1 MEGTA
6 LVLTNNQLGKSPA
19 KTTHGLIRGTSRY
32 RIVGVIDQHS
42 AGRDAG
48 EVLDG
53 KPRNIPVFAS
63 LDQAVRET
71 SKPDYCLIGVATKGG
86 KLPPEMQTI
95 VAEALK
101 RGISVVNGLHEA
113 IGEKPELAALAARS
127 GARILDIRKPK
138 PKDQLHFWTGS
149 IRRVTCP
156 RVAVLGTDCNLGKRT
171 TARLLTEGC
180 CKAGLKAEMI
190 YTGQTGWMQGG
201 RYGFIFDCTPN
212 DFVSGE
218 VEHAIVTCFDEQQ
231 PDVIFVEGQSALRNP
246 SGPCGA
252 EFLVSGEARYVVLQ
266 HAPARRYYD
275 DNEHAGAL
283 IPSLAS
289 EIELIRFYGAEV
301 IAVTL
306 NTLGLTEEQS
316 AGWQRKLEAELGLPV
331 VRPLE
336 DGVEQLVKLTREIIY
351 RHQ

>member
-6 LVLTNNQLGKSPA
+6 FILTNNQLGKYPA

-32 RIVGVIDQHS
+32 QIVGVIDQHA
-42 AGRDAG
+42 AGKDAG

-53 KPRNIPVFAS
+53 KHRNIPVFAT
-63 LDQAVRET
+63 LAEAMQQVG
-71 SKPDYCLIGVATKGG
+71 KVGYCIIGVATKGG
-86 KLPPEMQTI
+86 KLPIEMQAT
-95 VAEALK
+95 VAEALQA
-101 RGISVVNGLHEA
+101 GISVVNGLHEA
-113 IGEKPELAALAARS
+113 IGEKPELAALTAKSSAKVF
-127 GARILDIRKPK
+127 DIRKPK

-149 IRRVTCP
+149 IQQVTCP

-180 CKAGLKAEMI
+180 REAGLKAEMI

-218 VEHAIVTCFDEQQ
+218 VEHAIVTCFEEQK
-231 PDVIFVEGQSALRNP
+231 PDVMFIEGQSALRNP

-252 EFLVSGEARYVVLQ
+252 EFLLSGEARYVVLQ
-266 HAPARRYYD
+266 HAPGRKYYD
-275 DNEHAGAL
+275 DNEQAGSL
-283 IPSLAS
+283 IPSLDS
-289 EIELIRFYGAEV
+289 EIELIRFYSADV
-301 IAVTL
+301 IAITL
-306 NTLGLTEEQS
+306 NTMGLTDEQS
-316 AGWQRKLEAELGLPV
+316 RTWQQKYEAELSLPV

-336 DGVEQLVKLTREIIY
+336 EGVGRVVKLVQNII
-351 RHQ
+351 HAKQ

>member
-32 RIVGVIDQHS
+32 RIVGVIDQLS

-48 EVLDG
+48 QVLDG
-53 KPRNIPVFAS
+53 NPRDIPVFAT
-63 LDQAVRET
+63 LDQAIQKVG
-71 SKPDYCLIGVATKGG
+71 KPDYCLIGVATKGG
-86 KLPPEMQTI
+86 KLPPEMQVTLT
-95 VAEALK
+95 EALE

-113 IGEKPELAALAARS
+113 VGEKPELATVAARS

-180 CKAGLKAEMI
+180 RKAGLKAEMI

-231 PDVIFVEGQSALRNP
+231 PDVMFVEGQSALRNP

-266 HAPARRYYD
+266 HAPARKYYD
-275 DNEHAGAL
+275 DNEHAGLL

-289 EIELIRFYGAEV
+289 EIELIRFYGSEV

-336 DGVEQLVKLTREIIY
+336 DGVELLVKLTKAIIH
-351 RHQ
+351 R